1 MANLI
6 GGGADQ
12 VSTNGMLGTAA
23 FVDVD
28 QLPIP
33 GSITTA
39 LAAKQ
44 DALVSGTNIKT
55 VNSVSLLGS
64 GNISIAGGGALVLL
78 ATITPTA
85 SANIDALNVFT
96 STYDDYLIL
105 GNGINF
111 ATDDGV
117 NLRLANA
124 GVVDVAGNYVQTTA
138 NSGASASFLAV
149 STVTNATV
157 RSAGK
162 GAAFEV
168 FVRNVNDASRMKLIS
183 SASTWNSTTGGSADY
198 TSLDFR
204 IAYAA
209 ASTVSGFRLL
219 SAIGGNF
226 AAQGS
231 IKVYGIAK
239 V

>member
-33 GSITTA
+33 DSTEAA

-44 DALVSGTNIKT
+44 DTLVSGTNIKT

-64 GNISIAGGGALVLL
+64 GNLAVGGALVLL

-85 SANIDALNVFT
+85 AANIDALTLFT
-96 STYDDYLIL
+96 STYDDYLIV
-105 GNGINF
+105 GNGIGF
-111 ATDDGV
+111 AAD
-117 NLRLANA
+117 NA
-124 GVVDVAGNYVQTTA
+124 PSIQ
-138 NSGASASFLAV
+138 LAV
-149 STVTNATV
+149 SGAVDSGSNYVAVPVENVNSNTTATSTQLTGATTV

-162 GAAFEV
+162 GCNF
-168 FVRNVNDASRMKLIS
+168 RMQVS
-183 SASTWNSTTGGSADY
+183 NANATTGHKFLLGSAMWNDD
-198 TSLDFR
+198 TSTSYVWTNR
-204 IAYAA
+204 YVAYIAANA
-209 ASTVSGFRLL
+209 VTGFRLFTAL
-219 SAIGGNF
+219 GGNF

>member
-33 GSITTA
+33 GSIMTA

-44 DALVSGTNIKT
+44 DTLVSGTNIKT
-55 VNSVSLLGS
+55 VNGTSLLGS
-64 GNISIAGGGALVLL
+64 GNVSISGGGALVLL

-85 SANIDALNVFT
+85 SANIDALNVFN
-96 STYDDYLIL
+96 STYDDYLIV

-111 ATDDGV
+111 AANDSV
-117 NLRLANA
+117 YIRLATA
-124 GVVDVAGNYVQTTA
+124 GAADSGNNYIQASVDGQSTAVVNGVYVSINLISAGSGATFRVYVQNA
-138 NSGASASFLAV
+138 N
-149 STVTNATV
+149 
-157 RSAGK
+157 
-162 GAAFEV
+162 
-168 FVRNVNDASRMKLIS
+168 
-183 SASTWNSTTGGSADY
+183 SASTTKVLDCYGMGQSSVTPAFTRTTYRA
-198 TSLDFR
+198 
-204 IAYAA
+204 AYFAA
-209 ASTVSGFRLL
+209 NTASGFRLFANAG
-219 SAIGGNF
+219 SNF
-226 AAQGS
+226 SAQGS